1 MKTKIVRR
9 FVCGTCLLIWIC
21 CVCGCLVVVV
31 VVGNRQWWRR
41 VSDDNGLAGFCL
53 WLLGGF
59 ESVVLGLNR
68 PAALSFSGCWVGFFK
83 FQWLLLGVCL
93 SFGCWG
99 FVRGGGGWF
108 CSRRFGCC
116 STLILGWVLELNQ
129 RLNTFTT
136 AALQVADLTAV
147 DLTCRQLATGL
158 APHRSE
164 FLGWFHGFMV
174 WFFGWF
180 WIVGCGWRCDGVDG
194 EF

>member
-1 MKTKIVRR
+1 M
-9 FVCGTCLLIWIC
+9 FVAIW
-21 CVCGCLVVVV
+21 
-31 VVGNRQWWRR
+31 WWR

-68 PAALSFSGCWVGFFK
+68 PAALSFGGCWVGLLK
-83 FQWLLLGVCL
+83 FQGVGLGVCL
-93 SFGCWG
+93 RFGCWG

-108 CSRRFGCC
+108 CSRSFGCC
-116 STLILGWVLELNQ
+116 STLILGLVLELNQ

-164 FLGWFHGFMV
+164 FLGCGLISWVYGVVLWLILDCGLWMALWWCWWWV
-174 WFFGWF
+174 LGGDLVLWVLGVYVFFF
-180 WIVGCGWRCDGVDG
+180 LIVFFVFVILR
-194 EF
+194 